1 MIIKFSGSA
10 DTSLNTK
17 DIFIDELI
25 IRDNINKDESSIY
38 KSHIVN
44 KENVSSIDNVDIINK
59 DNIDI
64 INKDTTNENNI
75 NTNDTTNNKYINT
88 NYNNNTTTNNKYIN
102 TNSIS
107 LIEIFKY
114 LYNTVT
120 TEYFNKDGTLK
131 DGVLCLIDECD
142 WELVGC
148 YDCCLDGVQ
157 VVTLINTIH
166 GG

>member
-38 KSHIVN
+38 KSDIVN
-44 KENVSSIDNVDIINK
+44 KENVTSIGNHKSSIDKSDISIDNVDIINKDKSDISIDNVDIINK

-88 NYNNNTTTNNKYIN
+88 NYNKHLNKTNKQ
-102 TNSIS
+102 S
-107 LIEIFKY
+107 L
-114 LYNTVT
+114 
-120 TEYFNKDGTLK
+120 
-131 DGVLCLIDECD
+131 
-142 WELVGC
+142 
-148 YDCCLDGVQ
+148 
-157 VVTLINTIH
+157 
-166 GG
+166 